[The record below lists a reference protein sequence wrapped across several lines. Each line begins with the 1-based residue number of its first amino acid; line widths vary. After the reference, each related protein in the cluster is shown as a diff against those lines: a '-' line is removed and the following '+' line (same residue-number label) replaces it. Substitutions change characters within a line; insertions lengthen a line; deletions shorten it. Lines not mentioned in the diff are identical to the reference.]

1 MASTPE
7 QPTRRPP
14 RFLGIHARP
23 GKVLNILLAILP
35 FAILLI
41 VYLGASEIRHRD
53 NQADKLLPRISQM
66 TAAMQ
71 QMAFEK
77 NRRTGTYL
85 MLSDTLASLKRL
97 LIGTGIAAVTAL
109 LLGLNI
115 GLFPGINAVLNPFI
129 TFIAMIPPLSVL
141 PILFISF
148 GVDESAKIVL
158 IFIGIFPLITRDI
171 RLAVHKLPHEQLT
184 KAVTLGASQFQLAY
198 RIILPQIMP
207 RLLEAVRL
215 SLGAAWLFLIAAEA
229 IAASSGLGYRIFLVR
244 RYLAMDVIL
253 PYVLWITFLGFVMDW
268 LLRQLT
274 LWFYPWYSA
283 VGGNK

>member
-1 MASTPE
+1 MLTE
-7 QPTRRPP
+7 EPTRKPS
-14 RFLGIHARP
+14 RFFGIHARP
-23 GKVLNILLAILP
+23 GKMFSILLAMLP
-35 FAILLI
+35 FAVLLL
-41 VYLGASEIRHRD
+41 VYLTASEIRHRK
-53 NQADKLLPRISQM
+53 NEADKLLPRISHM
-66 TAAMQ
+66 TAAVK

-85 MLSDTLASLKRL
+85 MPGDTLASMRRL

-109 LLGLNI
+109 LFGLNI
-115 GLFPGINAVLNPFI
+115 GLFPGINAALNPFI
-129 TFIAMIPPLSVL
+129 TFIAMIPPLSIL

-148 GVDESAKIVL
+148 GVDEAAKIVL

-171 RLAVHKLPHEQLT
+171 RLAVHKLPQEQLT
-184 KAVTLGASQFQLAY
+184 KAITLGASQFQLAY

-207 RLLEAVRL
+207 RLIEAVRL
-215 SLGAAWLFLIAAEA
+215 SLGSAWLFLIAAEA

-253 PYVLWITFLGFVMDW
+253 PYVLWITFLGFAMDW
-268 LLRQLT
+268 LLRRMM
-274 LWFYPWYSA
+274 LWFYPWYTA